1 MQTVTGKVGVGICVP
16 RQPDGLACTHFSN
29 IAEEKAYGEEQQ
41 WAFIK
46 YPSAM
51 VNAGNRQQSLCPN
64 EKRGSLRQKK

>member
-16 RQPDGLACTHFSN
+16 RQRDGLACTHFSN

-41 WAFIK
+41 QAFIK

-51 VNAGNRQQSLCPN
+51 VNTGNR
-64 EKRGSLRQKK
+64 